1 MEWLHFLVYQL
12 WWLSDL
18 KHASLHTK
26 VPPWFD
32 ADFQTWA
39 ARVSLLIKQE
49 RSVFFISFQHF
60 FTPAKWMD
68 PYIHMPLLSQFHGI
82 LVVQLRQDQSSG
94 PRCHPCALRLA
105 PLRVQVSSA
114 SLGRLDQAYHRWSAS
129 IDLNI
134 IYICVC
140 VYIDIV
146 IGKWGRVLD
155 HVKSASIVQSSNSWG
170 PCLLD
175 LQKTFLG
182 CLCGIAREHQNYS
195 L

>member
-12 WWLSDL
+12 WWVSDL

-39 ARVSLLIKQE
+39 ARESLLIKQE

-60 FTPAKWMD
+60 FTPAKWIH
-68 PYIHMPLLSQFHGI
+68 IHMPLLSQFHGI
-82 LVVQLRQDQSSG
+82 LGVLLRQGQSSG

-114 SLGRLDQAYHRWSAS
+114 SLGRLDQAYYRWSAS

-134 IYICVC
+134 IYIYICVYI
-140 VYIDIV
+140 YIDIV
-146 IGKWGRVLD
+146 IGK
-155 HVKSASIVQSSNSWG
+155 
-170 PCLLD
+170 
-175 LQKTFLG
+175 
-182 CLCGIAREHQNYS
+182 
-195 L
+195 